1 MLKKDKKILET
12 LANKYGVSILK
23 EEIDLSFGDT
33 KRRKI
38 NEMAR
43 MSEAMLD
50 NWWSNLGFDE
60 MEIASGY
67 VFDDFE
73 REDRYQGEDGYQ
85 EFVDVCDEW
94 WGELS
99 YEEKIGVYNEV
110 MR

>member
-1 MLKKDKKILET
+1 MLKKDKKILES
-12 LANKYGVSILK
+12 LANKYGVSTLK

-43 MSEAMLD
+43 MSESMLD
-50 NWWSNLGFDE
+50 AWWENLGFVE
-60 MEIASGY
+60 MEIATGY
-67 VFDDFE
+67 IFADFD
-73 REDRYQGEDGYQ
+73 REDGYQ

-94 WGELS
+94 WGDLS
-99 YEEKIGVYNEV
+99 YEEKISVYREI